1 MKWAQI
7 IPKSED
13 GERLRKSETVPL
25 GQFSAPKL
33 NHFGLLFKKEG
44 HQPFGENLNSDRK
57 TILLVSSELRP
68 LHARDGTQRYLQG
81 F

>member
-13 GERLRKSETVPL
+13 GERLKKSETVTL

-33 NHFGLLFKKEG
+33 NHLGLLFKKKG

-68 LHARDGTQRYLQG
+68 LYARDGTQRYLQG